1 MTTQA
6 LDLTQ
11 IAVAIVALILTIIAR
26 YVIPYVKAKISAE
39 DTKKLCVWT
48 EVAVKAAEQLCK
60 SGAIEKEARK
70 EHVIKFLAKKGLT
83 VDIDEVEELIESFVH
98 QLPSLVT
105 KKEDEEVTETSD
117 NPEKPE

>member
-1 MTTQA
+1 MTTQP

-11 IAVAIVALILTIIAR
+11 IAVAVVALILTIIAR
-26 YVIPYVKAKISAE
+26 YVVPYVKAKISAE
-39 DTKKLCVWT
+39 NTKKLCVWT

-83 VDIDEVEELIESFVH
+83 VDIDEVEALIESFVN
-98 QLPSLVT
+98 QLPSLIE
-105 KKEDEEVTETSD
+105 KKDEENSEASKD
-117 NPEKPE
+117 PEKNE